1 MAELIF
7 HHYPNSPFS
16 EKIRLI
22 FGFKKLTW
30 RSVMIP
36 VIMPKPDLVALTG
49 GYRRTP
55 VLQVGADI
63 YCDTALIADLLE
75 KLQPAPTLFP
85 PAQEALVRTLA
96 QWADSTLFWTAIAY
110 AFQPAGMAGMFA
122 ALPPEALK
130 AFGADRA
137 ALRANAPRMPVAE
150 ATSQLTAYLQR
161 FESMLAQGNA
171 WLVGAEPTLA
181 DFSVYHALWYVR
193 RATAVASILEA
204 APGVL
209 AWMDRMAVIGHGN
222 FESMTSDQA
231 LAVAHAAVSAPVT
244 EAAFVDHHGA
254 ALGDMVA
261 IMPSDY
267 GLDPVEGVLVL
278 SSIDAFAVEREDA
291 RCGKVVVHFPR
302 IGFQLKKI

>member
-1 MAELIF
+1 MSELIF

-22 FGFKKLTW
+22 FGFKKLAW
-30 RSVMIP
+30 RSVTIP

-75 KLQPAPTLFP
+75 RLQPVPTLFP
-85 PAQEALVRTLA
+85 AAQEALVRTLA

-122 ALPPEALK
+122 AMPPEALK

-150 ATSQLTAYLQR
+150 ATAQLTTYLQR
-161 FESMLAQGNA
+161 FESMLAQGHA
-171 WLVGAEPTLA
+171 WLLGTKPTLV

-193 RATAVASILEA
+193 RATAVASILDTV
-204 APGVL
+204 PGVL
-209 AWMDRMAVIGHGN
+209 AWMDRVAAIGHGDA
-222 FESMTSDQA
+222 ETMTGAQA
-231 LAVAHAAVSAPVT
+231 LAVAEAAVSLPTT
-244 EAAFVDHHGA
+244 EAAFVDHHGVV
-254 ALGDMVA
+254 LGDTVA
-261 IMPSDY
+261 IMPTDY
-267 GLDPVEGVLVL
+267 GLDPVAGTLVL
-278 SSIDAFAVEREDA
+278 STADEFALEREDA